1 MSCLAGR
8 VLSINSLNSLDN
20 SFFTNTITITI
31 RLAPLIP
38 SMSPRTL
45 KVAAAQV
52 GAVNRDADK
61 KSTVGRMVKLL
72 QDAISQSVQLVVFP
86 ETTFTTF
93 FPRFLF
99 TDSAELERYFE
110 QGDDITSNED
120 VKPLF
125 DLAREGKV
133 DLCVGYAERT
143 DDGRG
148 FNTCIYYS
156 GSLGKVL
163 SKYRKTHLPG
173 TKEPF
178 PDPAAVNQLEKR
190 YFLPGDTGFNAFR
203 APGLIPSS
211 VKKSSTL
218 ADPQASLGQGDP
230 ILGMLICNDRRWPE
244 AWRVYGL
251 QGVELIMVGYN
262 TPYNAPDLFGFR
274 NPMTPEQAE
283 KEAYYHHKLVM
294 EANSYMNACYS
305 ISAARAGF
313 DDGKYDLIGG
323 SAIVSPNGY
332 TIAQAKGVGDELVV
346 AQIDLED
353 CRQGKEKTFDFDRHR
368 RTEAYGLIASQTG
381 VEEPELLAADLS

>member
-1 MSCLAGR
+1 MA
-8 VLSINSLNSLDN
+8 
-20 SFFTNTITITI
+20 
-31 RLAPLIP
+31 
-38 SMSPRTL
+38 PRTL

-52 GAVNRDADK
+52 GAIHLTANK
-61 KSTVGRMVKLL
+61 TETVARLANLL
-72 QDAISQSVQLVVFP
+72 QSAISQSVQLVVFP

-93 FPRFLF
+93 FPRHLF
-99 TDSAELERYFE
+99 TSDSELNKFFE

-125 DLAREGKV
+125 DLAKKGKI
-133 DLCVGYAERT
+133 DICVGYAERT

-156 GSLGKVL
+156 GSLGKIL

-173 TKEPF
+173 TVEPF
-178 PDPAAVNQLEKR
+178 PDPSAINQLEKR
-190 YFLPGDTGFNAFR
+190 YFLPGDFGFKAFR
-203 APGLIPSS
+203 APNLVPSAA
-211 VKKSSTL
+211 KQSTSTSP
-218 ADPQASLGQGDP
+218 DSIGQGDP

-251 QGVELIMVGYN
+251 QGVELVMVGYN

-313 DDGKYDLIGG
+313 DDEKYDLIGG
-323 SAIVSPNGY
+323 SAIVNPNGY
-332 TIAQAKGVGDELVV
+332 TIAQAKGTGDELVV
-346 AQIDLED
+346 AEIDLED

-368 RTEAYGLIASQTG
+368 RTEAYSLITSQTG
-381 VEEPELLAADLS
+381 VVEPELLAADVV